1 MAAIPMTVSL
11 VLLGDYFFLYS
22 VVIAAICVGIILCGF
37 VTWWVLYA
45 IPRND
50 RGKSGNHKEEE
61 AFTDIRSVY
70 PNLNNTATLE
80 VEQVDEVE
88 CR

>member
-1 MAAIPMTVSL
+1 MAAIAVTVSL
-11 VLLGDYFFLYS
+11 VLLSYYFFQYS

-37 VTWWVLYA
+37 FTWVLYA

-50 RGKSGNHKEEE
+50 RGKSGNHKEKE

>member
-1 MAAIPMTVSL
+1 M
-11 VLLGDYFFLYS
+11 
-22 VVIAAICVGIILCGF
+22 
-37 VTWWVLYA
+37 
-45 IPRND
+45 PRND